1 MNTAHNHAF
10 QSLLAGQIKEFLAAK
25 RALGKR
31 FLCEEKVLRLLDH
44 YLIEQQVEALEHIT
58 PELVESFLA
67 SRPRH
72 SSKSYNQLLSTVHR
86 FFDWLELHKRI
97 SRSPVR
103 VPPRRVTSSR
113 VPFIFNADQAR
124 LLLDAAAQLPNRSTA
139 PNRGATYHMIFAL
152 LYVLGLRVS
161 EVTRLQ
167 IRDVDFQRDL
177 LIIRETKFS
186 KTRLVPFGPRLC
198 AALKD
203 YIRQQ
208 TEQYGA
214 LALEQP
220 VFSFSRATA
229 RPINTNTVSWTF
241 HQLVPGLALDIPP
254 GVSPPH
260 LHCLR
265 HSFAVGTLLHWYQTG
280 IDPARRLIHLSTF
293 MGHVCPSSTAV
304 YLTITPELLQCAN
317 QRFERCAA
325 PILMEVKP

>member
-1 MNTAHNHAF
+1 MNSGHNHAF
-10 QSLLAGQIKEFLAAK
+10 QSVLAGHINEFLTAK
-25 RALGKR
+25 RALGKH
-31 FLCEEKVLRLLDH
+31 FVCEEKVLRLLDH

-72 SSKSYNQLLSTVHR
+72 SSKSYNQLLSTVR
-86 FFDWLELHKRI
+86 RLFDWLELHKRI
-97 SRSPVR
+97 SHSPVR

-124 LLLDAAAQLPNRSTA
+124 SLLDIAAQLPNRSTA
-139 PNRGATYHMIFAL
+139 PNRGATYRMIFAF
-152 LYVLGLRVS
+152 LYGLGLRVG
-161 EVTRLQ
+161 EVARLQ
-167 IRDVDFQRDL
+167 IRDVDFRRDL

-229 RPINTNTVSWTF
+229 RPINPNTISWTF
-241 HQLVPGLALDIPP
+241 HQLVSGLALDIPP
-254 GVSPPH
+254 GVSSPH

-265 HSFAVGTLLHWYQTG
+265 HSFAVGTLLHWYRTG
-280 IDPARRLIHLSTF
+280 IDPSRRLIHLSTF

-317 QRFERCAA
+317 QRFEQCAA
-325 PILMEVKP
+325 PILMEAKP